1 MGSRVTS
8 ADGTGIAYFVS
19 GRATGPTVVAV
30 HGYPDNHAVWDG
42 LAAELG
48 DRFRVVTYDVRGAGE
63 SDQPS
68 SRAGY
73 RVPRLVEDL
82 RAVVDAVSDGH
93 PVHLLG
99 HDWGSVQCWPALTD
113 SRLAGRIA
121 SYTSVSGPS
130 LDHTGAWTRRF
141 RDHPLASVKQLLHS
155 YYIALFLMPRLPEL
169 AIRRGAFERVLDT
182 APYRTERDKIN
193 GLELYRANIL
203 SSLRRPRPLPID
215 IPVQVIALEDDA
227 FLMPRV
233 CIEAPAP
240 YVRDLRTRTIPGDHW
255 LISTRPAVI
264 AELVTRFV
272 DEVPTAC

>member
-1 MGSRVTS
+1 MSSRVTS
-8 ADGTGIAYFVS
+8 GDGTGIAYFVA
-19 GRATGPTVVAV
+19 GRSDGPTVVAV

-48 DRFRVVTYDVRGAGE
+48 ERFRVVTYDVRGAGE

-73 RVPRLVEDL
+73 RVPRLVDDL
-82 RAVVDAVSDGH
+82 VAVVDAVWDGQ

-113 SRLAGRIA
+113 ARLAGRIA

-130 LDHTGAWTRRF
+130 PDHTSAWTRRM
-141 RDHPLASVKQLLHS
+141 RDHPMASAKQLVHS
-155 YYIALFLMPRLPEL
+155 YYVALFLLPRLPEF
-169 AIRRGAFERVLDT
+169 AIRRGVFDRGLDA

-193 GLELYRANIL
+193 GLELYRANVL
-203 SSLRRPRPLPID
+203 AALRRPRPQPID
-215 IPVQVIALEDDA
+215 IPVQVVALEDDA
-227 FLMPRV
+227 FLTPRV
-233 CIEAPAP
+233 CLEAPAP
-240 YVRDLRTRTIPGDHW
+240 YVRNLRTRTVPGDHW
-255 LISTRPAVI
+255 LISTKPAVI

-272 DEVPTAC
+272 DELPTTV